1 MRDASWEDI
10 FKLSASAAAIE
21 FCEWFQVGI
30 DVYIPHRKYQVK
42 PHLSPWCSAACTAA
56 IVDRNQFFRCTNRIN
71 LLSLRSS
78 SDRLVIFAKS
88 LLKLPN
94 FHMLIKKKESITSQ
108 KLGSRDFWRI
118 ANSIPIKGKSAIPSL
133 FYVPDVLPSAFDKAK
148 LFTEKYFKNS
158 NLVDSGLKL
167 HNISVTPRMV
177 KKVITN
183 LDLSKVFGPDCIQWL
198 F

>member
-1 MRDASWEDI
+1 M
-10 FKLSASAAAIE
+10 
-21 FCEWFQVGI
+21 
-30 DVYIPHRKYQVK
+30 
-42 PHLSPWCSAACTAA
+42 
-56 IVDRNQFFRCTNRIN
+56 
-71 LLSLRSS
+71 
-78 SDRLVIFAKS
+78 
-88 LLKLPN
+88 
-94 FHMLIKKKESITSQ
+94 
-108 KLGSRDFWRI
+108 
-118 ANSIPIKGKSAIPSL
+118 
-133 FYVPDVLPSAFDKAK
+133 LPSAFDKAK